1 MFRPVSE
8 AFMKKLDGRIVK
20 SKYKSVV
27 FLQIQNIKK

>member
-8 AFMKKLDGRIVK
+8 AMKKLDGRIVK